1 MFGFNALLRDFI
13 DLSMV
18 LSFETI
24 LTSKRAASR

>member
-1 MFGFNALLRDFI
+1 LI

-24 LTSKRAASR
+24 LNAPTSGESLGFKDVR